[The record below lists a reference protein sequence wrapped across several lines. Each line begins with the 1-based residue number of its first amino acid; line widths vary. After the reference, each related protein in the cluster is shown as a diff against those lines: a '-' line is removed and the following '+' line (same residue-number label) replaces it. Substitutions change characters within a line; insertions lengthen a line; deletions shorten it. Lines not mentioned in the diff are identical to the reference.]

1 MLILRFTGPEGGEE
15 HSGEDSSVCFKPVLT
30 PASLGK
36 ISSTRQANSPQAR
49 IADSSSIN
57 AVSFSSACTTNRFP
71 SPHPLC
77 NPDRATRGNTG
88 SLVHL
93 PAVSVWSDFKDCHDL
108 RFAFLLK
115 ATLSVQV
122 NMFESHNGQSAT
134 QRAQSKPKGKYTG
147 ERIPPAKLQAIV
159 NALAIG
165 EPIEHIAARLHS
177 STQSVIATRERESL
191 DITRRKELI
200 RASAARLAANGF
212 DKLNCEMDAG
222 RINGALLVPVTGMAT
237 DKVIALSQDPAYSP
251 SNTFTSS
258 PSTSP
263 APLIPSS
270 TNSRLKLEQCGTP
283 KLLHL
288 LLLRSQTRGQTPS
301 NENH

>member
-1 MLILRFTGPEGGEE
+1 
-15 HSGEDSSVCFKPVLT
+15 
-30 PASLGK
+30 
-36 ISSTRQANSPQAR
+36 
-49 IADSSSIN
+49 
-57 AVSFSSACTTNRFP
+57 
-71 SPHPLC
+71 
-77 NPDRATRGNTG
+77 
-88 SLVHL
+88 
-93 PAVSVWSDFKDCHDL
+93 
-108 RFAFLLK
+108 
-115 ATLSVQV
+115 
-122 NMFESHNGQSAT
+122 MFESHNGQSAT

-237 DKVIALSQDPAYSP
+237 DKVIALSQDPALPQQHIHLQSVDIAGTFNSFLHELQAKARAMRDAEALPPSP
-251 SNTFTSS
+251 
-258 PSTSP
+258 PP
-263 APLIPSS
+263 AL
-270 TNSRLKLEQCGTP
+270 TDERTDTEQRES
-283 KLLHL
+283 
-288 LLLRSQTRGQTPS
+288 LR
-301 NENH
+301 E